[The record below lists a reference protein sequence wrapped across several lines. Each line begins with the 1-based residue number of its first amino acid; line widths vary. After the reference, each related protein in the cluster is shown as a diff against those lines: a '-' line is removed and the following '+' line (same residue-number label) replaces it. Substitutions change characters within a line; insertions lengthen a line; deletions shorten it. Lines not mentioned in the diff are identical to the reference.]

1 MSIIGVSITSDGYTV
16 RAVVSAGEQTGLM
29 LIEIKGSLAP
39 HSSFIDQACIAAQK
53 YLSAHNDSQ
62 PR

>member
-1 MSIIGVSITSDGYTV
+1 MSITGVSITTDGYTV
-16 RAVVSAGEQTGLM
+16 RAVVSEGVQVGLV

-39 HSSFIDQACIAAQK
+39 HSAFIDQACQAANR
-53 YLSAHNDSQ
+53 YLAANNDSQ